1 MPFKGF
7 LYVTILIRLVSECDF
22 PFVSDGVYVD
32 YCVVDPK
39 DDYWCP
45 TAWNVAN
52 NSLIRKR

>member
-1 MPFKGF
+1 MVHLFTCVIISNK
-7 LYVTILIRLVSECDF
+7 LVSECDF

-52 NSLIRKR
+52 NSLMRER

>member
-32 YCVVDPK
+32 YCVVDPR

-52 NSLIRKR
+52 NSLIR